1 MERGPESRLG
11 ALAERDRKKKAS
23 KSKKAKRK
31 CVSPSPPLSTFLCL
45 LCFKAAAGEMIDR
58 SRVLIDERIRY
69 AKLEADRRA
78 SDSEGEVESGDEED
92 HAENS
97 EGESANEQGDRAV
110 GMSEPRSASVLEG
123 KTITGTR
130 SEETALDDSK
140 LPNSGKGING

>member
-1 MERGPESRLG
+1 MRWRREIGKGRLVSLRKPRES
-11 ALAERDRKKKAS
+11 AS
-23 KSKKAKRK
+23 LPLP
-31 CVSPSPPLSTFLCL
+31 PSLSTFLCL

-123 KTITGTR
+123 KTITSTR
-130 SEETALDDSK
+130 NEETALDDSK